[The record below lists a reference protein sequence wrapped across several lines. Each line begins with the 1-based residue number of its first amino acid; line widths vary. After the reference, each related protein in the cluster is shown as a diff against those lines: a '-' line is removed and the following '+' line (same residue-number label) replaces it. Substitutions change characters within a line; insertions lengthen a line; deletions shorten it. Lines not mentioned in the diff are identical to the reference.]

1 MDVLPSV
8 YAGNVGSGSLIEI
21 SLGRRFATFK
31 VFYTDQTPLDYEP
44 PNFQAGDFDK
54 DKWYFMTHDLDEVPD
69 RCSIGKIETG
79 HHSYDFQYIPALD
92 PGIDII
98 SRKGST

>member
-1 MDVLPSV
+1 MNNMDVLPSV
-8 YAGNVGSGSLIEI
+8 CPGNVSSRLLIEI
-21 SLGRRFATFK
+21 PLGRRFATFK

-79 HHSYDFQYIPALD
+79 HHSYDFQRYPN
-92 PGIDII
+92 
-98 SRKGST
+98 S